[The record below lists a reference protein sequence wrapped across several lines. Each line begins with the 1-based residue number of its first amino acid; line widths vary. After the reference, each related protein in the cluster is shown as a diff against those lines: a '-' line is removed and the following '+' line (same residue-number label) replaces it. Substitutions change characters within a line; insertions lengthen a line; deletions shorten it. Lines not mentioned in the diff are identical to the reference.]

1 MIYKAEGDLLSTD
14 AEALVNTVNTVG
26 VMGKGIALQFKQAFP
41 DNYAAYATACK
52 RGEVEVGK
60 MFVFHRNTLSNPRI
74 IINFPTKKHWR
85 AKSRIQDVESGLR
98 ALIEFVRSEGIRS
111 IAVPPLGCGNGGLD
125 WNQVR
130 PRIEQAFAEVPEV
143 AVQLFDPEGAP
154 KANEMRIAT
163 KRPAM
168 TAGRAVMLGL
178 LSRYALPGYRLTLLE
193 IQKLAYFLQ
202 EAGQPLKLDFQKQ
215 QYGPYAENLHFVLQ
229 RMEGHFVRGYGDR
242 SRDVSLELFPDAVR
256 EAEQFLAVESATHE
270 RLTRVAKLIEGY
282 ETPYGLELL
291 STVHWIANR
300 EVSQARTDPEFAI
313 SGVLA
318 WNDHKRKTFSPERI
332 KAAWRRLQS
341 EGWFHD
347 SVGSLAR
354 SQVAE

>member
-1 MIYKAEGDLLSTD
+1 MIYKAEGDLLGTD

-41 DNYAAYATACK
+41 DNYKAYEAACK
-52 RGEVEVGK
+52 RGEVEPGK
-60 MFVFHRNTLSNPRI
+60 MFVFHRSAGNPRV

-85 AKSRIQDVESGLR
+85 GKSKIGDIESGLR
-98 ALIEFVRSEGIRS
+98 ALIDVVKIERIRS

-125 WNQVR
+125 WNDVR
-130 PRIEQAFAEVPEV
+130 PLIEKAFSGVPAV
-143 AVQLFDPEGAP
+143 TVQLFHPEGAP
-154 KANEMRIAT
+154 KTDEMKVAT

-168 TAGRAVMLGL
+168 TPGRAVILEL

-202 EAGQPLKLDFQKQ
+202 EAGEPLKLDFQKQ
-215 QYGPYAENLHFVLQ
+215 RYGPYAENLHFVLQ

-242 SRDVSLELFPDAVR
+242 SRDVSLDLFPDAVR
-256 EAEQFLAVESATHE
+256 EAEQFLTGESDTLD

-291 STVHWIANR
+291 ATVHWVAVHESSAAKN
-300 EVSQARTDPEFAI
+300 DPQSAI
-313 SGVLA
+313 SGVIS
-318 WNDHKRKTFSPERI
+318 WNEHKRKTFTPDRI
-332 KAAWRRLQS
+332 KAAWHRLQA
-341 EGWFHD
+341 EGCF
-347 SVGSLAR
+347 
-354 SQVAE
+354 